1 MGLQLAPPRGTLLG
15 GLGLRRSRRHDRDIL
30 PPGQTLVELHRPARG
45 REYRVVAADADM
57 RARVKLGAALA
68 HDDVAGHDDLAAVFL
83 DAEPPAAAVAP
94 VARGAACFL
103 MRHPSLLLRAA
114 DRRLP

>member
-30 PPGQTLVELHRPARG
+30 APGQALVELDRTARS

-68 HDDVAGHDDLAAVFL
+68 HDDVAWDDDLAAIFL

-94 VARGAACFL
+94 VARGAACFFI
-103 MRHPSLLLRAA
+103 RHPSLLPRSA
-114 DRRLP
+114 D